1 MKNLLVI
8 LSLFLLSG
16 LTSLQAQ
23 NTEEAKNTVTIIKFS
38 DYQCPACAYYI
49 PMEKRLKEEFGSQV
63 EIVTKHFPLSMHQYA
78 ALASR
83 AAEAA
88 RAQGM
93 YEEMHYKIFAG
104 QPVWSKGN
112 AESIFMGYAEDLDLD
127 MDQFKED
134 LNSMETQRK
143 VMQGRRE
150 GVQKGVR
157 GTPAFFIDGK
167 QIDPLPNNYF
177 QFRQIVTNYLKS
189 E

>member
-1 MKNLLVI
+1 MKKLLFI
-8 LSLFLLSG
+8 LSLILLAGTTG
-16 LTSLQAQ
+16 LSAQ
-23 NTEEAKNTVTIIKFS
+23 NTEESTNTVTIVKFS

-49 PMEKRLKEEFGSQV
+49 PMEKRLKEEFGSKV

-93 YEEMHYKIFAG
+93 YQEMHYKIFAG

-112 AESIFMGYAEDLDLD
+112 AEAIFKGYAEDLNLD
-127 MDQFKED
+127 MDQFEED

-157 GTPAFFIDGK
+157 GTPAFFINGK
-167 QIDPLPNNYF
+167 QIEPLPNNYF
-177 QFRQIVTNYLKS
+177 EFRQIVTNYLKS